1 MKNKITKVQLR
12 TCARAALER
21 RGYSVTADKGQ
32 GFVPGARRIAIR
44 GAAEIKVAVRTS
56 LDREIGL
63 MRNADGNWRTIPKVD
78 MVVVAVPAL
87 GDPTSV
93 EVFGF
98 DPKVLK
104 REFDAALAA
113 QLKRYPDLHHKAPIF
128 VSLDKVSGKAKSGMV
143 SGLKTKTQWREVLAL
158 KSVSPQGNANVG
170 FVERVKREFAELM
183 GIDVSKVT
191 VDFHIKA

>member
-1 MKNKITKVQLR
+1 MENKIRKVQLR

-32 GFVPGARRIAIR
+32 GFVPGARLIAIR
-44 GAAEIKVAVRTS
+44 GVAEIKVAVRTS

-78 MVVVAVPAL
+78 MVVVAVLAV
-87 GDPTSV
+87 GDLTSV

-113 QLKRYPDLHHKAPIF
+113 QLKRYQISQVCEP
-128 VSLDKVSGKAKSGMV
+128 SGKCQCRIRRAC
-143 SGLKTKTQWREVLAL
+143 EA
-158 KSVSPQGNANVG
+158 
-170 FVERVKREFAELM
+170 
-183 GIDVSKVT
+183 
-191 VDFHIKA
+191 

>member
-1 MKNKITKVQLR
+1 LR

-78 MVVVAVPAL
+78 MVVVAVLAV
-87 GDPTSV
+87 GDLTSV

-113 QLKRYPDLHHKAPIF
+113 QLKRYQISITRLPYRVARQG
-128 VSLDKVSGKAKSGMV
+128 KVRYGFRAKDENAVERGAGAQVCEPSGKCQCRIRRAC
-143 SGLKTKTQWREVLAL
+143 EA
-158 KSVSPQGNANVG
+158 
-170 FVERVKREFAELM
+170 
-183 GIDVSKVT
+183 
-191 VDFHIKA
+191 